1 MKIQTFE
8 VKVAVP
14 EYCEEIS
21 VDDLFEVLQQ
31 TGDER
36 MDLHECAW
44 KVIETENYTYES
56 KEKKS

>member
-14 EYCEEIS
+14 DYCEEIS
-21 VDDLFEVLQQ
+21 VDDLFEVLRQ
-31 TGDER
+31 TGNER

-44 KVIETENYTYES
+44 EVVKTEISTHEP
-56 KEKKS
+56 KEKKK